1 MVTELGDLVAGRN
14 LCRECCKV
22 YVFYFH
28 VMFAHML
35 RMGYGSLVARGECL
49 NTRSSKQYN

>member
-22 YVFYFH
+22 CVFYFP
-28 VMFAHML
+28 VMLVHML
-35 RMGYGSLVARGECL
+35 RIGYGSLVTRGECL
-49 NTRSSKQYN
+49 NTRSSNQYN